1 MFKNDVRNS
10 FMKNEKLLVTRTM
23 VTMQHY
29 QQVGYLSLGI
39 YQTYIAEIY
48 LLHEAK
54 GQQSR

>member
-1 MFKNDVRNS
+1 
-10 FMKNEKLLVTRTM
+10 MKNEKLLVTRTM

-29 QQVGYLSLGI
+29 QQVGYPSLGI

-54 GQQSR
+54 GQQSRWFPEQI

>member
-1 MFKNDVRNS
+1 
-10 FMKNEKLLVTRTM
+10 MKNEKLLVTRTM

-29 QQVGYLSLGI
+29 QQVCYPSLGI

>member
-1 MFKNDVRNS
+1 
-10 FMKNEKLLVTRTM
+10 MKNEKLLVTRTM

-29 QQVGYLSLGI
+29 QQVCYPSFGI
-39 YQTYIAEIY
+39 CQTYIAEIY